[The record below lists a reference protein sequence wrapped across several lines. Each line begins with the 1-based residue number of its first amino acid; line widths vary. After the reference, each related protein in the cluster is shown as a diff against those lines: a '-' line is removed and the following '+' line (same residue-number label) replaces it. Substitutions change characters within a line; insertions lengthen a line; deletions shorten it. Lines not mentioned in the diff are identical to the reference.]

1 MATTSFAVHVH
12 TYFAYGGLTPRGSRH
27 SQQDIAPGVSPT
39 DRSKIRL
46 LYELNGS
53 QREQRVAPPPLPL
66 SFVSAA
72 TNIED
77 YIDYYD
83 SEDVKCALCN
93 AYVGRVTAF
102 TENPLVSHKAYAS
115 DLIYMSDLWLL
126 CYVLSAKCVVCTRS
140 PAHLFAQKWAWP
152 WCGICG
158 GKYGRPTYLACC
170 RQRQNINGK

>member
-1 MATTSFAVHVH
+1 MSEMQLVRGHSATHTQPYSPSPEARADKLCNSFAGQMATTSFAVHVH

-93 AYVGRVTAF
+93 AYIGRVTAF
-102 TENPLVSHKAYAS
+102 TENPLV
-115 DLIYMSDLWLL
+115 
-126 CYVLSAKCVVCTRS
+126 
-140 PAHLFAQKWAWP
+140 
-152 WCGICG
+152 
-158 GKYGRPTYLACC
+158 
-170 RQRQNINGK
+170 